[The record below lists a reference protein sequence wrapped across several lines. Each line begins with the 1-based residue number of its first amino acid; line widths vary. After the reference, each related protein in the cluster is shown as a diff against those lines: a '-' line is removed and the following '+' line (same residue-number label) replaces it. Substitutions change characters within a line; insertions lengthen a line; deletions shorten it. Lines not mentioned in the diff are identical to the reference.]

1 MKTMPWITL
10 ILFATQLSAQSSIP
24 AGTIL
29 PVQLNSSLNSRKL
42 STGQV
47 ITARVMQD
55 VPLPSGSKI
64 RAGAKVIGHVTAVK
78 LANGAQVSLRFDTLV
93 AGHHQ
98 IPVTTDLRALASMMA
113 VEEAQIPAFGPDRGT
128 SEDAWTTEQIGG
140 EVVYRGGGPVANG
153 LQFVGKPA
161 PNGVL
166 VQVSSKPGSECRGD
180 IGGDDRMQALWVFS
194 SDACGAY
201 GFANVAI
208 THAGRTNPRGEI
220 ILTADHGDLNVRGGS
235 GMLLR
240 VIGERNESV
249 KARLIR
255 DLRFGGEDGMPRAV
269 RCMQDRPWH
278 GPDRGAKT

>member
-10 ILFATQLSAQSSIP
+10 ILFATQLSAQNSIP

-55 VPLPSGSKI
+55 VPLSSGSKI

-78 LANGAQVSLRFDTLV
+78 RANGAQVSLRFDTLV
-93 AGHHQ
+93 AGHHKVL
-98 IPVTTDLRALASMMA
+98 ITTDLRALASMMA

-128 SEDAWTTEQIGG
+128 SENAWTTEQIGG

-166 VQVSSKPGSECRGD
+166 VQVSSRPGSECRGD
-180 IGGDDRMQALWVFS
+180 SGDNNDRLQALWVFS
-194 SDACGAY
+194 SDACGTY
-201 GFANVAI
+201 GFANLVIA
-208 THAGRTNPRGEI
+208 HAGRTNPAGEI
-220 ILTADHGDLNVRGGS
+220 ILAADHGYVNVRGGS

-240 VIGERNESV
+240 VISERNE
-249 KARLIR
+249 
-255 DLRFGGEDGMPRAV
+255 
-269 RCMQDRPWH
+269 
-278 GPDRGAKT
+278 

>member
-1 MKTMPWITL
+1 MKMILGITL
-10 ILFATQLSAQSSIP
+10 ILFATQVLGQSSIP
-24 AGTIL
+24 PGTIL

-42 STGQV
+42 RPGQV

-55 VPLPSGSKI
+55 VPLSSGSKI
-64 RAGAKVIGHVTAVK
+64 HAGAKVIGHVTAVK
-78 LANGAQVSLRFDTLV
+78 RANGAQVSLRFDTLV

-98 IPVTTDLRALASMMA
+98 IPMTTDLRAVASMMA

-128 SEDAWTTEQIGG
+128 SENAWTTEQIGG

-180 IGGDDRMQALWVFS
+180 SNDRMQALWVFS

-201 GFANVAI
+201 GFANLVI
-208 THAGRTNPRGEI
+208 THAGRTNPAGEI
-220 ILTADHGDLNVRGGS
+220 ILAANHGDLNVRGGS

-240 VIGERNESV
+240 VIGERNE
-249 KARLIR
+249 
-255 DLRFGGEDGMPRAV
+255 
-269 RCMQDRPWH
+269 
-278 GPDRGAKT
+278 